1 MIKSEIIKLI
11 NENSIISNMMLPTQ
25 IYGVL
30 YYLDEILKNN
40 IDGDIVELG
49 CNVGTTSLYIR
60 RLLNTYKNKKQ
71 YHVYDSWEGL
81 PEKLDI
87 DKGEK
92 EIQFYEG
99 NCKTSKESFEINFF
113 TNNLTLPVIH
123 SGWFKDIPD
132 SEYPEKISFAF
143 LDGDFYTSIID
154 SLNKIYKKMVPGG
167 IIIIDDCGWNALPGC
182 KKAVEDFLED
192 KPENLTVDGYPN
204 DKLDFGDMHCGG
216 KIIKI

>member
-1 MIKSEIIKLI
+1 MKVIVKQVKNLLRLI
-11 NENSIISNMMLPTQ
+11 FLQT
-25 IYGVL
+25 IY
-30 YYLDEILKNN
+30 
-40 IDGDIVELG
+40 
-49 CNVGTTSLYIR
+49 
-60 RLLNTYKNKKQ
+60 
-71 YHVYDSWEGL
+71 
-81 PEKLDI
+81 
-87 DKGEK
+87 
-92 EIQFYEG
+92 
-99 NCKTSKESFEINFF
+99 
-113 TNNLTLPVIH
+113 

-204 DKLDFGDMHCGG
+204 DKLEFGDMHCLL
-216 KIIKI
+216 KAIFASI